1 MVFGIYDTLKSGKVN
16 YLVFFSDLV
25 EELPPIRKN
34 LTSAAFKHLDVNR
47 NGFLDLEE
55 IKGKFE
61 PARHPDVLKGL
72 KTIEEAK
79 FEFFNL
85 FTSLHSANKG
95 FKNEKSVSLEDFL
108 EYHSIVNTQIERDAD
123 FRSFIMGVWT
133 MDAKENLIPESGK
146 PAIHFCG
153 Q

>member
-1 MVFGIYDTLKSGKVN
+1 M
-16 YLVFFSDLV
+16 
-25 EELPPIRKN
+25 
-34 LTSAAFKHLDVNR
+34 
-47 NGFLDLEE
+47 
-55 IKGKFE
+55 
-61 PARHPDVLKGL
+61 
-72 KTIEEAK
+72 
-79 FEFFNL
+79 

-123 FRSFIMGVWT
+123 FRSFIMGVWN